1 MCCPVWL
8 STVVVYQNECQV
20 SQCPHTLSPESI
32 TLLYPLTDK
41 AIPPARAPK
50 SRHQVRTPNLTHISS
65 STATWSSGKAEE
77 AQNQTE
83 AILQPPKPQPPLC
96 ITALLS
102 SSRVQ
107 CAHPDCPG
115 PDGHKVHVACLL
127 LDAGCGLALSLVPSL
142 GAQVAGGMGLVCEG

>member
-1 MCCPVWL
+1 MPR
-8 STVVVYQNECQV
+8 VYQNECQV

-107 CAHPDCPG
+107 WSEDTTDRSASKSNDR
-115 PDGHKVHVACLL
+115 LRT
-127 LDAGCGLALSLVPSL
+127 
-142 GAQVAGGMGLVCEG
+142 AQRR